1 MIEVKGKNTGLLTKL
16 LAILIVG
23 GIVMGGCTIATIGG
37 RRVIPAML
45 NALPERVEVI
55 KHVKVSKS
63 IYFDYTAA
71 YDASEILAKV
81 IEETGA
87 DAIINVAIKLK
98 ITVVNYLINV
108 ITFGL
113 ANGRTIEIEADAVKF
128 VGGRSSLLLSPRIKI
143 MAEATDLL
151 PIVSRIIQGVPQIDK
166 AYGIIVLR
174 GTDKVSKYTL
184 IQYLTREQAS

>member
-45 NALPERVEVI
+45 NTPPERVEVI

-113 ANGRTIEIEADAVKF
+113 ANGRTIEIEADAVKLP
-128 VGGRSSLLLSPRIKI
+128 RKSSLLLLPGIRVL
-143 MAEATDLL
+143 AESASLVPLISRLL
-151 PIVSRIIQGVPQIDK
+151 REPPEPDVSDIIIRVGEKENAVR
-166 AYGIIVLR
+166 YVLIR
-174 GTDKVSKYTL
+174 CPVGRKTS
-184 IQYLTREQAS
+184 